1 MGSNPRLQL
10 HGSGRRRFLP
20 LREARALILRR
31 RHQPNDE
38 SGAILVL
45 ALVFLVAVS
54 LIVVSLLSWSG
65 ASLLSTTAF
74 GNERSVEYA
83 ATSAVDLAIQNTRYS
98 YESQFLTNTTPQP
111 CLGSGVTPPAFTEG
125 VNNTTVQVTIDV
137 YCTMT
142 WNPSS
147 SETRIITYSA
157 CPTTDN
163 FTASQ
168 CAQTPLL
175 QAVVS
180 FDDYAGITSPP
191 PDCDNSSESSCGLT
205 MAQLSWT
212 WRPVAPAVT
221 SLTNSS
227 GPITGGTT
235 PTLQINGTGF
245 VNGSTVN
252 FIEESGGT
260 PSTSLQGFFSNLP
273 TTSSAGCAP
282 PTCLTVMPPAIT
294 EGVGSGVGYYVTVT
308 TPATGTSLETANA
321 VYTYTASTPPTLTSI
336 SGSIP
341 SGQSTFTVSNST
353 TTNGSPTV
361 STTGS
366 FSNVAPGMPV
376 TGNGIPSGTS
386 VLSVNSATSITLSAN
401 ATASGASTLT
411 FTQEYVGGS
420 ITGGTVVTITGT
432 GFVNGANPP
441 TVNFI
446 CVSGCTPG
454 ATYQAS
460 PTLVDVE
467 SDTTM
472 TAVSPNQLTSPSPGT
487 YYIQVITV
495 AGSAGSS
502 SNTSDL
508 YDYTT
513 QVPIVTNLSA
523 ITGTAGS
530 IITVSGGNFLS
541 ASSVT
546 FVEESGG
553 TAASNF
559 TVNGTTTNG
568 SPNVSTTGSF
578 SNVAPGMP
586 VTGNGIPSGTTVLS
600 VNSTT
605 SIKLSANATASGTS
619 TLTFTPS
626 IPGTS
631 VSVTSA
637 TSLQVTTPAS
647 VPAPTTFFVVVSW
660 TLNSTTF
667 TSQTYNVTSSNPDGD
682 VYTFTNT

>member
-1 MGSNPRLQL
+1 MAS
-10 HGSGRRRFLP
+10 RR
-20 LREARALILRR
+20 E
-31 RHQPNDE
+31 QPEDE
-38 SGAILVL
+38 SGAILIL

-98 YESQFLTNTTPQP
+98 YDSQFLTNTAPQP
-111 CLGSGVTPPAFTEG
+111 CLGSGVTPPTFTEG
-125 VNNTTVQVTIDV
+125 VNGTTVQETIDV

-142 WNPSS
+142 WDPSS

-180 FDDYAGITSPP
+180 FNDYAGITSPP
-191 PDCDNSSESSCGLT
+191 PDCDSPINDSSCGLT

-212 WRPVAPAVT
+212 WRPVAPAIS
-221 SLTNSS
+221 SLTNGS
-227 GPITGGTT
+227 GPINGGTT

-245 VNGSTVN
+245 VSGSTVN

-273 TTSSAGCAP
+273 TASSATCQA
-282 PTCLTVMPPAIT
+282 PTCLLVTPPAIT
-294 EGVGSGVGYYVTVT
+294 EGVGYYVTVT
-308 TPATGTSLETANA
+308 TPATGTSLETGSAI
-321 VYTYTASTPPTLTSI
+321 YTYAPILPTLTSI

-341 SGQSTFTVSNST
+341 AGQ
-353 TTNGSPTV
+353 P
-361 STTGS
+361 
-366 FSNVAPGMPV
+366 
-376 TGNGIPSGTS
+376 
-386 VLSVNSATSITLSAN
+386 
-401 ATASGASTLT
+401 
-411 FTQEYVGGS
+411 YVGGS

-432 GFVNGANPP
+432 GFVKGTNPP

-454 ATYQAS
+454 AVYPAS
-460 PTLVDVE
+460 PTLVDVQ

-487 YYIQVITV
+487 YYVQVINV
-495 AGSAGSS
+495 LGSAGSS
-502 SNTSDL
+502 SNTNDL

-513 QVPIVTNLSA
+513 QVPIVTNLSS

-530 IITVSGGNFLS
+530 TITVSGGNFLS

-546 FVEESGG
+546 FYEESSGNEVTPVQSVVG
-553 TAASNF
+553 TN
-559 TVNGTTTNG
+559 VTN
-568 SPNVSTTGSF
+568 
-578 SNVAPGMP
+578 
-586 VTGNGIPSGTTVLS
+586 VT
-600 VNSTT
+600 
-605 SIKLSANATASGTS
+605 AT
-619 TLTFTPS
+619 TLT
-626 IPGTS
+626 
-631 VSVTSA
+631 
-637 TSLQVTTPAS
+637 VTTPAT
-647 VPAPTTFFVVVSW
+647 VQAATTYFVVVSW
-660 TLNSTTF
+660 TLNGTTY